1 MLDSIVAML
10 QTLFTL
16 LLLFFQD
23 APIGIVSPQPGATLR
38 GQVNIAGNLAV
49 ANFSSAELA
58 FAYASDPTSTW
69 FIIQNFSFPILDTAL
84 ATWDTTTLTD
94 GGYILRLRVYL
105 QDGSMQEAF
114 VPDLKLRND
123 IPVSLET
130 STPQADSV
138 SVPTFPAST
147 PVPATVAPTF
157 APLTPLPVNP
167 ASLSE
172 PSIYL
177 NFARGALLALG
188 IFFIMGVFFR
198 IRRT

>member
-1 MLDSIVAML
+1 ML

>member
-1 MLDSIVAML
+1 ML

-123 IPVSLET
+123 IPGPLET